1 MLFVTLHRDKN
12 EAEMK
17 RFAAKVALAVIVVA
31 AASCVDKQNGQD
43 AVPAVGAVSRS
54 DVAGILASLPL
65 QGEHLDEV
73 FDAVNSSSGNGY
85 DEEYMMADLFGSPGK
100 GVGDPQTKAPQTYKT
115 PLRDLF
121 VEYLNKPTK
130 ASGVDAETF
139 IDSVVESGMQIYWP
153 YSEDWDGKTYPVIT
167 FDPGD
172 GAESNYGYEISFDE
186 RGERVLTKVVVD
198 EKMAMERP
206 VWVINTNDD
215 STLTPLCKASEGG
228 GTKAGEAAK
237 RKLIL
242 KNFTMLRNY
251 DSWFGGASEFLI
263 KCGAVDGFRA
273 TKDEDL
279 KLYTPTVTDFMIVV
293 KRKQVGLQVPLDAVM
308 LTDLTDQMEKIAF
321 MIIEDDGG
329 TSTSWKCEASVKYNS
344 KSYGFDL
351 NIPYKDRDDIVWRG
365 QLDTSY
371 FEKVG
376 PTTGRFG
383 DVKVTFMIR

>member
-1 MLFVTLHRDKN
+1 
-12 EAEMK
+12 MK
-17 RFAAKVALAVIVVA
+17 RFAVVLMLAAGVA
-31 AASCVDKQNGQD
+31 AAVSCAEEKIGNDDSHYSGEV
-43 AVPAVGAVSRS
+43 VSGS

-85 DEEYMMADLFGSPGK
+85 DEEYMMSDLFASPGK
-100 GVGDPQTKAPQTYKT
+100 GVGDSGTKAGKSYGT

-121 VEYLNKPTK
+121 VEYLGRSTK
-130 ASGVDAETF
+130 SSGISAEEF
-139 IDSVVESGMQIYWP
+139 IESVTDSGMQIYWP
-153 YSEDWDGKTYPVIT
+153 YSEDWDGETFPVIT

-172 GAESNYGYEISFDE
+172 GSESNYGYETGFDE
-186 RGERVLTKVVVD
+186 RGERVLTKVIVD

-215 STLTPLCKASEGG
+215 STLTPICKASPGL
-228 GTKAGEAAK
+228 TKASDGK
-237 RKLIL
+237 TKLIL

-263 KCGAVDGFRA
+263 KCGAVDGFKA
-273 TKDEDL
+273 TKDDDL

-293 KRKQVGLQVPLDAVM
+293 KRKQLGLQIPLDAVV
-308 LTDLTDQMEKIAF
+308 LTDLTDQMETLAF

-329 TSTSWKCEASVKYNS
+329 TTTSWKCEIAVKYNS
-344 KSYGFDL
+344 KSYGIDL
-351 NIPYKDRDDIVWRG
+351 DIPYKDRDDIVWRG

-383 DVKVTFMIR
+383 DVKVTFILR